1 MQRQTTIAN
10 AKTVTRKWYVIDAT
24 NLPLGRLASEIAR
37 HLTGKNKPIYTPNV
51 DCGDYIIV
59 INASKVALSGDAENK
74 KTYYEY
80 IAKCGSIFQEG
91 LELTKKLLREHN
103 ATKDRPLEFDVFVDA
118 PAIISTDFDD
128 DVADCYISKL
138 YIDGEDIFADL
149 YAYYIG
155 DDRTDI
161 HLNKEYNTN
170 WAEIITYLI

>member
-1 MQRQTTIAN
+1 MQTFEIKQEN
-10 AKTVTRKWYVIDAT
+10 
-24 NLPLGRLASEIAR
+24 NLFKLYRIEN
-37 HLTGKNKPIYTPNV
+37 GKEGCICSFL
-51 DCGDYIIV
+51 DLE
-59 INASKVALSGDAENK
+59 SAENK
-74 KTYYEY
+74 KVYYEY
-80 IAKCGSIFQEG
+80 VAKCGSIFQEG

-118 PAIISTDFDD
+118 PSIVSTDFDD

-155 DDRTDI
+155 DDRTNI